1 MYHIEG
7 NFGKEDFKLKPSLYN
22 YFSCHKQLVGKT
34 LVNSKQIGKFA
45 LYSLSFS
52 LYLCYSGI
60 IHDAGHCYKAL
71 WPLSDSPCC
80 CFTWWKMTLIC
91 SNVNNCSH
99 MTSFMWENQKTK
111 ANSVWWLPEI
121 LVQRK
126 HQLRSVNWKS
136 WWLSM
141 LSHVKTTIP

>member
-1 MYHIEG
+1 MASVGYVLHHLLNVPYWRKLWQG
-7 NFGKEDFKLKPSLYN
+7 RLWFGKLKPSLYN
-22 YFSCHKQLVGKT
+22 YSSCHKQLVGKT

-45 LYSLSFS
+45 QVSLYSLGFS

-126 HQLRSVNWKS
+126 
-136 WWLSM
+136 
-141 LSHVKTTIP
+141 P